1 MMLMGKSQYYN
12 EVTIMKAIATL
23 FITWFHFKWSMPEA
37 VQPLFVGGAIGNSI
51 FFFCSG
57 YLLKFKEEKY
67 YGQWMIQKY
76 MRVMIPIWVVYV
88 LMIGGNTLREIDT
101 LLGWQYWVYPTFFWF
116 INAILCYFLIV
127 FAARKWIDAGRV
139 DSQCQRR
146 NLIILGI
153 VILMVNVIWYIF
165 LVDNKTEIVM
175 DEGGL
180 KCWFFFFFFL
190 WGYYVRNYGDKVSAS
205 KWAWIEAPLSL
216 ALFYGYKKL
225 AVGWMIEWQVVF
237 VPILLAYVIYAY
249 RRLSK
254 TILTYELPDF
264 IKVVIMFL
272 ASITLEIYIVQMYL
286 INWIMPEM
294 GFPLN
299 MVVSFVC
306 IFIMAYVVHIIA
318 AGVTLKLSFLK

>member
-1 MMLMGKSQYYN
+1 MGKVQYYN
-12 EVTIMKAIATL
+12 EVTIMKAMATL
-23 FITWFHFKWSMPEA
+23 FITWFHFKWSMPEI

-76 MRVMIPIWVVYV
+76 VRVMVPVWIVYA
-88 LMIGGNTLREIDT
+88 LMIGGNVLRGTDT
-101 LLGWQYWVYPTFFWF
+101 LLGWQHCIYPTTFWF
-116 INAILCYFLIV
+116 VNSILCYFLIV
-127 FAARKWIDAGRV
+127 FIAQRWIDARKT
-139 DSQCQRR
+139 DKWKR
-146 NLIILGI
+146 NRNILILGGVSLLI
-153 VILMVNVIWYIF
+153 NLLWYVF
-165 LVDNKTEIVM
+165 FVDNKSAVII
-175 DEGGL
+175 DEGGY
-180 KCWFFFFFFL
+180 KSWFFLTFFL
-190 WGYYVRNYGDKVSAS
+190 WGYYVRNYGDKVKAS
-205 KWAWIEAPLSL
+205 NLSWIEAPLSL
-216 ALFYGYKKL
+216 AMFYGYKKL
-225 AVGWMIEWQVVF
+225 AADWMIEWQVVF
-237 VPILLAYVIYAY
+237 VPVLLAYVIYAY
-249 RRLSK
+249 RRLAK
-254 TILTYELPDF
+254 TILTNELPDG
-264 IKVVIMFL
+264 IKKVIMFL

>member
-1 MMLMGKSQYYN
+1 MGKAQYYN

-23 FITWFHFKWSMPEA
+23 FITWFHFKWSMPEV

-76 MRVMIPIWVVYV
+76 MRVMIPVWIVYMM
-88 LMIGGNTLREIDT
+88 MIGCDLLRGMDIYC
-101 LLGWQYWVYPTFFWF
+101 GWQKWIYPTTFWF
-116 INAILCYFLIV
+116 VNSILCYFLIV
-127 FAARKWIDAGRV
+127 FIVQRWIDARKTAK
-139 DSQCQRR
+139 SRQNR
-146 NLIILGI
+146 NLLLLGTVSI
-153 VILMVNVIWYIF
+153 AINVLWYVF
-165 LVDNKTEIVM
+165 LVDNKTTIII
-175 DEGGL
+175 DEGGF
-180 KCWFFFFFFL
+180 KSWFFLTFFL

-225 AVGWMIEWQVVF
+225 AIGWLIEWQVLF
-237 VPILLAYVIYAY
+237 VPVLLAYVIYAF
-249 RRLSK
+249 RRLAK
-254 TILTYELPDF
+254 TILNYELPESVKT
-264 IKVVIMFL
+264 IIIFL

-294 GFPLN
+294 VLPLN
-299 MVVSFVC
+299 MFVSLIC
-306 IFIMAYVVHIIA
+306 ILIMAYIVHIVA
-318 AGVTLKLSFLK
+318 AWVTARLSFMM